1 MWILYR
7 HIDTAMYILFTL
19 DAAMCSHF
27 IAFPD
32 LSDRLNRASAIK
44 KWVMSKQKRTC
55 TGWQQFPKSNEE
67 KSSSPRETYRHIQPF
82 SASIC
87 FYGHLPWNLDP
98 YPPPSA
104 VLSLQSGCC
113 DRVAAMLHSSPPNQ
127 VSAVPPSRVG
137 VGCLRRQSEGVK
149 VNDGGHL

>member
-1 MWILYR
+1 MRLCI
-7 HIDTAMYILFTL
+7 IPFTL

-55 TGWQQFPKSNEE
+55 AGWQQFPKRNEE
-67 KSSSPRETYRHIQPF
+67 KSSYPRETYRHIQPF
-82 SASIC
+82 SASIWELLRSP
-87 FYGHLPWNLDP
+87 FVESGPI
-98 YPPPSA
+98 PPRA

-127 VSAVPPSRVG
+127 VSAVPPPLPAPQVG
-137 VGCLRRQSEGVK
+137 VGCLLIQSEGVK